1 MGVVQRT
8 VTVGS
13 QTGLHARPAA
23 IFVKAAAGLPV
34 KVLASVDGRKP
45 ANAASMLAVLA
56 LGATK
61 GTAVTLEADDDN
73 EGVGR
78 AAVDRLADL
87 LARDLDAEPIE
98 AEG

>member
-13 QTGLHARPAA
+13 ETGLHARPAA
-23 IFVKAAAGLPV
+23 IFVKAATALPV
-34 KVLASVDGRKP
+34 KVRASVDGKNP
-45 ANAASMLAVLA
+45 ANTASMLAVLA

-61 GTAVTLEADDDN
+61 GTAVTLEADDDD
-73 EGVGR
+73 EGLGR
-78 AAVDRLADL
+78 AAVDHLADL
-87 LARDLDAEPIE
+87 LERDLDAEPIE